1 MRAITIRQPW
11 AWAVIHA
18 GKTVENRSR
27 NIAGDY
33 RGLVAI
39 HAGLTIDAAGQHDPL
54 VLESWTGETRLARDP
69 GNPTVYRDVPWR
81 KAFSYG
87 RIIGVVDLVDVHI
100 CNALTG
106 CKTGR
111 EPHDNMRKAICSP
124 WGHDGMTHLVFA
136 NPRPVAYAVPVRGRL
151 GLWTLPDDVEQAVRR
166 QL

>member
-1 MRAITIRQPW
+1 MRALTIRQPW

-27 NIAGDY
+27 NIAGAY

-54 VLESWTGETRLARDP
+54 IRNAWNGPTRRAKEPDR
-69 GNPTVYRDVPWR
+69 PTFYHYVPWR
-81 KAFSYG
+81 EAFSYG
-87 RIIGVVDLVDVHI
+87 RIIGVADLIDVHV

-111 EPHDNMRKAICSP
+111 EAHDNMRKVICSP

-136 NPRPVAYAVPVRGRL
+136 NPRLIVCPVQVRGQL